1 MSAALT
7 DVDAIEDV
15 DDWDGPSA
23 WAAPSEVASAPAPA
37 PAPTPAAPAAPAAPA
52 VSSVP
57 KPKMYDSTH
66 CFRSGRSAR
75 TLTNVVNFHAGMA
88 HAHSGGRD
96 FFQRVGPANPHSKP
110 IPVGQA
116 NCLADLTFVFTGE
129 LDSTPRMEAEDLV
142 KRYGGYA
149 LGAPAR
155 VARHLRS

>member
-1 MSAALT
+1 VT

-23 WAAPSEVASAPAPA
+23 WATPSDAAPAPTPAPAPA
-37 PAPTPAAPAAPAAPA
+37 PAAPAA
-52 VSSVP
+52 SSAP
-57 KPKMYDSTH
+57 KPKLYDATQRASAVA
-66 CFRSGRSAR
+66 RSAR
-75 TLTNVVNFHAGMA
+75 ALTTAFVAFYAGLP

-110 IPVGQA
+110 IPVGQP

-142 KRYGGYA
+142 KRYGGCA
-149 LGAPAR
+149 LHCRVRLDAR
-155 VARHLRS
+155 VPPPALTTTV